1 MLKKWMSTAI
11 DSKRADLALLV
22 LRLIGG
28 GFMLTHGLPKLQ
40 KILAGDFGFAD
51 PIGVGPTFS
60 LILTVG
66 AEFFGALL
74 IVLGLGT
81 RLVSVPLMITM
92 LVAAFIVHGSD
103 PFGKQEFPLLYFVI
117 YLALFLMGSG
127 RFSLDAMFS
136 KNKDV

>member
-11 DSKRADLALLV
+11 DKNRADIALLA

-40 KILAGDFGFAD
+40 KILAGDFKFGD
-51 PIGVGPTFS
+51 PLGIGPSLS

-74 IVLGLGT
+74 IVFGLGT
-81 RLVSVPLMITM
+81 RIMSLPLMFTM
-92 LVAAFIVHGSD
+92 LVAAFIVHSGD

-127 RFSLDAMFS
+127 RFSLDHVLA
-136 KNKDV
+136 KPKQT

>member
-1 MLKKWMSTAI
+1 MSTAI
-11 DSKRADLALLV
+11 DKNRTDIALLA

-40 KILAGDFGFAD
+40 KVLAGDFGFAD
-51 PIGVGPTFS
+51 PIGIGPTMS

-74 IVLGLGT
+74 VVFGLGT
-81 RLVSVPLMITM
+81 RLISIPLMITM
-92 LVAAFIVHGSD
+92 LVAAFIVHAGD

-127 RFSLDAMFS
+127 RFSLDAMFGKS
-136 KNKDV
+136 ETV

>member
-11 DSKRADLALLV
+11 DNNRADIALLA

-28 GFMLTHGLPKLQ
+28 GFMLTHGYPKLM
-40 KILAGDFGFAD
+40 KILAGDFTFGD
-51 PIGVGPTFS
+51 PLGLGPGLS

-66 AEFFGALL
+66 AEFFGAIL
-74 IVLGLGT
+74 IVFGLGT
-81 RLVSVPLMITM
+81 RLMSLPLMFTM
-92 LVAAFIVHGSD
+92 LVAAFIVHIGD

-127 RFSLDAMFS
+127 RFSLDNMFS
-136 KNKDV
+136 KSGKV